1 MYTTYPHHIVGD
13 LHLVSEAEFKILFE
27 AKLPVLRAARGSKI
41 ILVGPLARYAIH
53 SCCSDPSHV
62 SNSNDPGF
70 VTGIKDQLLSIGKV
84 LNPAVLM
91 GLADASLKSMMKIWG
106 PDLVH
111 PTSEAYNTMAIKIM
125 DEIDSQVVL
134 NARLPSSGSA
144 TPGPDRGAGKTG
156 QKQDRQREDWTRGS
170 QTVADHFDYRSS
182 HNMRGGPHRG
192 GQQHGRRGNRGNRG
206 LAGCITFGFF

>member
-70 VTGIKDQLLSIGKV
+70 VTGIKDQLLSIGKALKNLVHVRRIKNAKV
-84 LNPAVLM
+84 LNPARHTTPWRSRSWTRSTPRL
-91 GLADASLKSMMKIWG
+91 SSMQDCRA
-106 PDLVH
+106 PDLPHLDRIEELERPVKSRIDKGKIGH
-111 PTSEAYNTMAIKIM
+111 AALRLLLITSTTGA
-125 DEIDSQVVL
+125 
-134 NARLPSSGSA
+134 A
-144 TPGPDRGAGKTG
+144 TT
-156 QKQDRQREDWTRGS
+156 
-170 QTVADHFDYRSS
+170 
-182 HNMRGGPHRG
+182 
-192 GQQHGRRGNRGNRG
+192 
-206 LAGCITFGFF
+206 